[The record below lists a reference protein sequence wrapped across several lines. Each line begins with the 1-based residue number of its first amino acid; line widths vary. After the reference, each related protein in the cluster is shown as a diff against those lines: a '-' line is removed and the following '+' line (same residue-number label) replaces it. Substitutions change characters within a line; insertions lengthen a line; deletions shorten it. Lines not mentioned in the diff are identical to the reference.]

1 MEGVPQAVLLGG
13 QLIDR
18 AVECAHP
25 FLRGGVLGFHL
36 LLGLLDCRRGGVHLL
51 CEVDLELLELADLF
65 GEHLRLDAGA
75 VEFGFRRFE
84 IGDGDVVGAPR
95 YTGAGGEGGETT
107 QHPGCCGVDLHASP
121 RCVVFHAIAQRAASS
136 VTPTSRCRRRI
147 PLSPRESTPPV
158 WGSSEL

>member
-13 QLIDR
+13 QLTDR
-18 AVECAHP
+18 AVECAQP

-36 LLGLLDCRRGGVHLL
+36 LLGLLDCRRGGPHLA

-65 GEHLRLDAGA
+65 GEHLRLAAGA

-84 IGDGDVVGAPR
+84 IVDGDVVGAPR
-95 YTGAGGEGGETT
+95 YTGAGGEGGET

-121 RCVVFHAIAQRAASS
+121 RWLVLHAIA
-136 VTPTSRCRRRI
+136 
-147 PLSPRESTPPV
+147 
-158 WGSSEL
+158 